1 MSDELLLVEG
11 VRKQFPGVTAL
22 DGVSLRVA
30 RGEVH
35 ALLGENGAGKSTLL
49 KILSG
54 AQRADQGQ
62 LRFDGCSLGAS
73 DTPVQRIRLG
83 IVTIYQELNLLPAL
97 SVAENIYL
105 GREPLF
111 AGFLS
116 WRRLYARAQAIIDA
130 LGLDLDP
137 RTEVRRL
144 SVAQQQMVE
153 IARALT
159 LDARL
164 IVMDEPTSALSGR
177 EVATLHRIIRE
188 LKAKGISVV
197 YVTHRLREVKEIC
210 DRYTVLR
217 DGELVA
223 CGDMADVEVPD
234 LVRFMVGREV
244 ELRGRRDHAAPG
256 QPGPVVLQV
265 ENVCRA
271 GLASEPHATVLRDL
285 SVDVRAGEIV
295 GFAGLVGAG
304 RTELAR
310 VIFGADRCDSGAI
323 RVSGTQLTLRSP
335 GEGIGAGIVLVP
347 EDRKQQGCFLTQS
360 IRQNMTLPSLGR
372 LSRWKY
378 FIDEKAETALVEEYR
393 RKLRIKMGSDAVAI
407 ATLSGGNQQKV
418 LLARSMALSP
428 KVLIVDEPTR
438 GIDVGAK
445 AEVHQVLFA
454 MAAAGVAVI
463 VISSELPE
471 VMAVSDRIVTF
482 HEGRITGVV
491 QARGATEEQ
500 LMRLMTLTGDEHRP
514 PAWPEASGATWQE
527 TRTGT

>member
-54 AQRADQGQ
+54 AQRADEGQ
-62 LRFDGCSLGAS
+62 LFFDGGSLGAS
-73 DTPVQRIRLG
+73 DTPVQRMRLG

-111 AGFLS
+111 AGLLS
-116 WRRLYARAQAIIDA
+116 WRRLYARAQEIIDT

-137 RTEVRRL
+137 RTEVRCL

-159 LDARL
+159 LDAKL

-197 YVTHRLREVKEIC
+197 YVTHRLEEVKDIC

-223 CGDMADVEVPD
+223 SGDMADVEVPD

-244 ELRGRRDHAAPG
+244 EFLGRRAHAAPG
-256 QPGPVVLQV
+256 AVVLQV

-310 VIFGADRCDSGAI
+310 VIFGADRCDRGTI
-323 RVSGTQLTLRSP
+323 RVNGTQLTLRSP

-393 RKLRIKMGSDAVAI
+393 QKLRIKMGSDAVAI

-445 AEVHQVLFA
+445 SEVHQVLFA

-471 VMAVSDRIVTF
+471 VMAVSDRIATF

-491 QARGATEEQ
+491 QAADATEEQ
-500 LMRLMTLTGDEHRP
+500 LMRLMTLTGDEHRLHARP
-514 PAWPEASGATWQE
+514 GAGEAMWQE
-527 TRTGT
+527 TRI

>member
-1 MSDELLLVEG
+1 MADELLLVDG
-11 VRKQFPGVTAL
+11 VRKQFPGVKAL
-22 DGVSLRVA
+22 DGVGLRVA

-54 AQRADQGQ
+54 AQKADEGH
-62 LRFDGCSLGAS
+62 LHFDGQPLGPA
-73 DTPVQRIRLG
+73 DTPVQRMRLG
-83 IVTIYQELNLLPAL
+83 IVTIYQEFNLLPAL
-97 SVAENIYL
+97 SVAENMYL
-105 GREPLF
+105 GREPRV

-116 WRRLYARAQAIIDA
+116 WRLLYAQAQAIIDA

-137 RTEVRRL
+137 RTEVRGL

-159 LDARL
+159 FDARL
-164 IVMDEPTSALSGR
+164 IVMDEPTAALSDR

-188 LKAKGISVV
+188 LKAKDISVI
-197 YVTHRLREVKEIC
+197 YVTHRLKEVEQIC

-217 DGELVA
+217 DGQLVA
-223 CGDMADVEVPD
+223 SGDVADVEVRD
-234 LVRFMVGREV
+234 MVRLMVGREV
-244 ELRGRRDHAAPG
+244 EFLQRPPHVE
-256 QPGPVVLQV
+256 PGPVVLQV

-271 GLASEPHATVLRDL
+271 GLAGERHATVLRDL
-285 SVDVRAGEIV
+285 SVEVRAGEIV

-310 VIFGADRCDSGAI
+310 VIFGADRCDRGAI
-323 RVSGTQLTLRSP
+323 RVGGTQVTLRSP
-335 GEGIGAGIVLVP
+335 AEGIGAGIVLVP

-372 LSRWKY
+372 LIKWRW
-378 FIDEKAETALVEEYR
+378 FVDEKAETALVEEYR
-393 RKLRIKMGSDAVAI
+393 RKLQIKMAGDDVAM

-418 LLARSMALSP
+418 LLARCMALHP
-428 KVLIVDEPTR
+428 RVLIADEPTR

-445 AEVHQVLFA
+445 VEVHQVLFA

-491 QARGATEEQ
+491 QAAGATEEQ
-500 LMRLMTLTGDEHRP
+500 LMRLMTSTHTQNQHRLH
-514 PAWPEASGATWQE
+514 AVA
-527 TRTGT
+527 